1 MSSVPSAVPAAAP
14 IPGNPFE
21 IYTYTVPPPANNPQA
36 PPVQRKALRY
46 NGADVYLGGIY
57 PPAATLEGPFDP
69 MMQFLVQNE
78 NNFFRHWM
86 VSYYL
91 LDPNKSKPGNPAQPF
106 RKRYSPFVYD
116 SAARQWDLLS
126 YNDAANDAQS
136 YFARLRSMIASAR
149 KHNIIVQVQIFDACG
164 MRTNPGNP
172 EDSSHRWPWSP
183 WNNINNKQPFIN
195 TSSNGTAF
203 PTFYETA
210 TREAMREAQH
220 NYVRQVVERTVE
232 YWNVVYEIMNEPSGQ
247 EDDANLT
254 LRATWADET
263 VGIINNIT
271 KGRRLIFF
279 NDFHGGKDVNKWK
292 ALNLP
297 NYEALDGVIF
307 HGDPNLVSPDT
318 NASWKFRGDK
328 VIQASSDG
336 FNETTREGRPWNR
349 TTADHLFNQKVVFQA
364 EAVSGEAATG
374 IKNAAKGPT
383 IIKRAPFMGNWDKTP
398 SWGPDF
404 FLQFNANGRYVAVD
418 TPNDKVMTS
427 GRLVS
432 FTDDTFTVEP
442 DGQAQLTY
450 KYTLSGDTL
459 SYHLVTDATRLQI
472 FKRFSDPIEPFIYWW
487 EKVGQD
493 PQSTRPLFNLYFR
506 PDKTYTGRRLD
517 TGEILARGTVLSI
530 NDTLGEIVL
539 KPDGQDP
546 QTWGYRFSNAGQS
559 MRLTNAAVNHYAIY
573 ERRA

>member
-1 MSSVPSAVPAAAP
+1 MATVS

-21 IYTYTVPPPANNPQA
+21 IYTYTVPPPPSNPQA

-46 NGADVYLGGIY
+46 NGADIYLGGIY
-57 PPAATLEGPFDP
+57 PPTSKLEGPFDP
-69 MMQFLVQNE
+69 MMQFLAENE

-86 VSYYL
+86 VSYFL
-91 LDPNKSKPGNPAQPF
+91 LDPNQPNF
-106 RKRYSPFVYD
+106 RKRYCPFVYD
-116 SAARQWDLLS
+116 SGAKKWDLLV

-149 KHNIIVQVQIFDACG
+149 KYNIIVQVQIFDACG
-164 MRTNPGNP
+164 MRTNPGNAA
-172 EDSSHRWPWSP
+172 DSNKRWPWSP
-183 WNNINNKQPFIN
+183 WNNANNKQPFIN
-195 TSSNGTAF
+195 TSSTGTAF

-210 TREAMREAQH
+210 TRDDMRQAQH

-297 NYEALDGVIF
+297 NYEALDGVTF
-307 HGDPNLVSPDT
+307 HGDPNAVNPDT
-318 NASWKFRGDK
+318 NAGWKFRGDK

-336 FNETTREGRPWNR
+336 FDETTREGKPWN
-349 TTADHLFNQKVVFQA
+349 TNAANHLFDQKVIFQA
-364 EAVSGEAATG
+364 EAVSVGAAQG
-374 IKNAAKGPT
+374 VKLAAKGPT
-383 IIKRAPFMGNWDKTP
+383 VINRAPFLGNWDKSP
-398 SWGPDF
+398 SWGPDY
-404 FLQFNANGRYVAVD
+404 FLQFNANGRFVAVD
-418 TPNDKVMTS
+418 TPNDAVTNR

-432 FTDDTFTVEP
+432 YTDNTFVAQA
-442 DGQAQLTY
+442 DGKDPVTY
-450 KYTLSGDTL
+450 TYTLSGDTL
-459 SYHLVTDATRLQI
+459 TYYPGTDQTRTQI
-472 FKRFSDPIEPFIYWW
+472 FKRFSDPIEPFIYLW
-487 EKVGQD
+487 EKVGQN
-493 PQSTRPLFNLYFR
+493 PESTRPLFNLYFR
-506 PDKTYTGRRLD
+506 PDYKYSARTLD
-517 TGEILARGTVLSI
+517 TAAIMVQGTVMSI
-530 NDTLGEIVL
+530 DDELGEIVL

-546 QTWGYRFSNAGQS
+546 QTWSYRFSNAGQGL
-559 MRLTNAAVNHYAIY
+559 RLTNAAAAHYAIY